1 MEGTFRFL
9 ILYLYFSL
17 FGLRCCISP
26 LFSLF
31 ASRLSKW
38 PRRHGTLS
46 ARPILSYSHNFTYNS
61 HRVCINFLLLYFILS
76 TRLSISYSHNFTY
89 NSHRVCINVLLLY
102 FILSTRPSLS
112 YSATLHYF
120 PPSVDKLFALL
131 APTGALIV
139 MMCFYRY
146 SHLDSIAVSV
156 FLDYLSL
163 SNQKQIQTTI

>member
-61 HRVCINFLLLYFILS
+61 HRVCIN
-76 TRLSISYSHNFTY
+76 
-89 NSHRVCINVLLLY
+89 VLLLY

-139 MMCFYRY
+139 MMVYNTSTYNFLNF
-146 SHLDSIAVSV
+146 HSV
-156 FLDYLSL
+156 H
-163 SNQKQIQTTI
+163 

>member
-31 ASRLSKW
+31 DSRLSKW

-46 ARPILSYSHNFTYNS
+46 ARPILSYSHNFPYNS
-61 HRVCINFLLLYFILS
+61 HRVCINF
-76 TRLSISYSHNFTY
+76 
-89 NSHRVCINVLLLY
+89 LLLY

-131 APTGALIV
+131 APTGALI
-139 MMCFYRY
+139 MMMVYYTYNFFR
-146 SHLDSIAVSV
+146 
-156 FLDYLSL
+156 FSL
-163 SNQKQIQTTI
+163 SPLMQLMLEVSL